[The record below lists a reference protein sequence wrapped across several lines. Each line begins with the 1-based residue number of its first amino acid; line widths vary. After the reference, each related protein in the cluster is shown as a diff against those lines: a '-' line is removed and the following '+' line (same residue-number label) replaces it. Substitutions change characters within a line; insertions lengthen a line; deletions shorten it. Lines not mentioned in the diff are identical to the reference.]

1 MKKPTYWRG
10 LEELKQTP
18 EFIQQ
23 ATKEFPTDI
32 SLEDALSETSNESLG
47 FAANRRDFLKVLGF
61 GITAATLS
69 ACVEGPVKK
78 AIPYV
83 NKPDDIIP
91 GVANWYASTSSN
103 GTPVLVKTREGRPI
117 KLEGNPDSPLT
128 NGGLSALGQAT
139 LLNLYDMDRM
149 KGPKKGAN
157 DADWDT
163 VDKEIMQKLA
173 QIQASA
179 GMLRVVSNTILSPSL
194 QKIISEFTG
203 TFENGAYITY
213 DPVSASALAKAH
225 EITFGKRGVP
235 SYKFGNAD
243 VVISFSC
250 DFLGTWLSPVE
261 FASQYVVKRNPDQ
274 PMSRHLQ
281 FESVLTLTGA
291 NADMRFPLN
300 PSQEGVALLNLFN
313 KVAQKLGKGVVPG
326 VPEYNVALSGLDKA
340 ADDLVASQGKSLVV
354 CGTNDVAIQVVV
366 AAINN
371 MLGNYGQT
379 LDIDNPSL
387 CKQGDDEALAQLAKE
402 LEGGQVKALIVIGAN
417 PAFNSAFTKVFS
429 EAIPKLELSVSL
441 AYKEDETSALC
452 QYTCPDSHF
461 LESWGDAQQASNHY
475 SLIQPAIHPIYKTRQ
490 AAQSLMKWTGNQGT
504 YLSYLQN
511 FWKER
516 FFDATTGD
524 FRMFWN
530 ETLRKGVKILPVN
543 APSSTFVADETA
555 LGTYANALK
564 EGFTENPA
572 EGQFE
577 LAFYQKV
584 AILDGVESGNNPWLQ
599 EMPDPITK
607 ATWDNYLT
615 VPAGYAESQG
625 LKNGDVMKV
634 SFGGNE
640 LYMPVVIQY
649 GQAKNTLGIAL
660 GYGSAKAGKTA
671 KRANGEVISGRQVAG
686 ANVYPYTSLKN
697 GAVSYSAGT
706 VAIERTELKY
716 QIAMTQLFNTL
727 YDPAKGV
734 QFGEDYDRTEHI
746 IQETTYNDYKNPDGH
761 YAKHLEEQEAHRKH
775 LVTLWDSHF
784 EDPET
789 SRHIHW
795 KMAIDLNKC
804 TGCGACVVACQAENN
819 IPVVGKKEILI
830 SRDMA
835 WMRIDRY
842 YSGNVDNPDVVF
854 QPMLCQHCDN
864 APCETVCPVLAT
876 IHSKE
881 GLNQMAYNRCVGTR
895 YCANNCPYK
904 VRRFNWHN
912 FWKSERL
919 FGDLYTHNEL
929 GRLVLNPDVTVR
941 FRGVMEK
948 CSFCVQRL
956 QDGKLRAKVEANS
969 TFAKPED
976 GSIKTACQ
984 QSCPTGA
991 IVFGDFNDP
1000 NSEVSRLF
1008 RDKRAYAVLEDVK
1021 TLPSVNYM
1029 ALVRNRTEEE
1039 AEFKAQERAEV
1050 RNYQS

>member
-10 LEELKQTP
+10 LEEMKQTP
-18 EFIQQ
+18 AYLKQ
-23 ATKEFPTDI
+23 ATEEFPTDI
-32 SLEDALSETSNESLG
+32 SLEDALSEASDKSLG
-47 FAANRRDFLKVLGF
+47 FASNRRDFLKILGF
-61 GITAATLS
+61 GITAATVS

-91 GVANWYASTSSN
+91 GVANWYASTAST
-103 GTPVLVKTREGRPI
+103 GTPILVKTREGRPI

-128 NGGLSALGQAT
+128 KGGLSALGQAT
-139 LLNLYDMDRM
+139 LLNLYDIDRM
-149 KGPKKGAN
+149 KGPMKGGN
-157 DADWDT
+157 DAEWDT
-163 VDKEIMQKLA
+163 VDTEIMQKLA
-173 QIQASA
+173 QIQAA
-179 GMLRVVSNTILSPSL
+179 GGSLRVVSNTILSPSL
-194 QKIISEFTG
+194 QKIVSEFVG
-203 TFENGAYITY
+203 AFGNGAHVTY
-213 DPVSASALAKAH
+213 DPVSASAIAKAH
-225 EITFGKRGVP
+225 EVAFGKKGIP
-235 SYKFGNAD
+235 SYKFGDAE

-261 FASQYVVKRNPDQ
+261 FAAHYVAKRNPDQ

-281 FESVLTLTGA
+281 FESVLTITGA

-300 PSQEGVALLNLFN
+300 PSQEGGALLNLFN
-313 KVAQKLGKGVVPG
+313 KVAQKLGKATIPG

-340 ADDLVASQGKSLVV
+340 ADDLVKAQGKSLVV

-371 MLGNYGQT
+371 MLGNYGNT

-387 CKQGDDEALAQLAKE
+387 YKQGDDEALAQLAKE
-402 LEGGQVKALIVIGAN
+402 LEGGQVKGLIFVGAN
-417 PAFNSAFTKVFS
+417 PAFNSAFAKVFAD
-429 EAIPKLELSVSL
+429 AIPKLDLSVSL

-461 LESWGDAQQASNHY
+461 LESWGDAQQTANHY

-490 AAQSLMKWTGNQGT
+490 AAESFLKWSGQKTT
-504 YLSYLQN
+504 YLAYLQN
-511 FWKER
+511 VWKDKFYDGSSE
-516 FFDATTGD
+516 
-524 FRMFWN
+524 FRVFWN
-530 ETLRKGVKILPVN
+530 ETLRKGVRLASPN
-543 APSSTFVADETA
+543 AATATFQLADES
-555 LGTYANALK
+555 LGSYANTLK
-564 EGFTENPA
+564 QGFTDSPA
-572 EGQFE
+572 EGEFE

-584 AILDGVESGNNPWLQ
+584 AIRDGVESGNNPWLQ

-607 ATWDNYLT
+607 STWDNYLT
-615 VPAGYAESQG
+615 VPYSYAETSG
-625 LKNGDVMKV
+625 LKNDDVVKV

-640 LYMPVVIQY
+640 LYMPVVVQS
-649 GQAKNTLGIAL
+649 GQAKNTLGIAV
-660 GYGSAKAGKTA
+660 GYGSTKAGKTA
-671 KRANGEVISGRQVAG
+671 KRAGGEVISGRQVAG
-686 ANVYPYTSLKN
+686 ANVYPFTSVKD
-697 GAVSYSAGT
+697 GAVSYT
-706 VAIERTELKY
+706 VSGVTIERTALTY
-716 QIAMTQLFNTL
+716 QVALTQIFNTL

-734 QFGEDYDRTEHI
+734 QFGDDYDRTDHI
-746 IQETTYNDYKNPDGH
+746 IQETSYNDYKDPEGH
-761 YAKHLEEQEAHRKH
+761 YAKHLEEKEAHRKH

-789 SRHIHW
+789 SRYIHW

-819 IPVVGKKEILI
+819 IPVVGKKEILTR
-830 SRDMA
+830 RDMA

-842 YSGNVDNPDVVF
+842 YSGNPDNPDVVF

-876 IHSKE
+876 IHSHE

-1021 TLPSVNYM
+1021 TLPSINYM
-1029 ALVRNRTEEE
+1029 TLVRNRDAEEVTYKE
-1039 AEFKAQERAEV
+1039 EERAEA
-1050 RNYQS
+1050 RNYQA